1 MNRIRLGFAVL
12 GFTLAL
18 LSIALEE
25 IRLGWAAIAALL
37 VSVIARLLLRKRE
50 NAMPEAD
57 RRL

>member
-1 MNRIRLGFAVL
+1 LGFAVL

-18 LSIALEE
+18 LSFALDE

-50 NAMPEAD
+50 NTIPEAD
-57 RRL
+57 R

>member
-50 NAMPEAD
+50 NAIPEAD
-57 RRL
+57 R

>member
-18 LSIALEE
+18 LSFALEE
-25 IRLGWAAIAALL
+25 IRLSWAAIAALL

-50 NAMPEAD
+50 NAIPEAD
-57 RRL
+57 R

>member
-1 MNRIRLGFAVL
+1 MNRVRLGFAVL

-50 NAMPEAD
+50 NAIPEAD
-57 RRL
+57 R

>member
-1 MNRIRLGFAVL
+1 MNRVRLGFALL

-25 IRLGWAAIAALL
+25 VRLGWAAIAALL

-50 NAMPEAD
+50 NTIPEAD
-57 RRL
+57 R

>member
-50 NAMPEAD
+50 NTIPEAD
-57 RRL
+57 R